1 LSKAAGLTFGVYLCH
16 FTFTF
21 LSYDL
26 YDTPALPYIVRI
38 LLAAATTVAIS
49 ALLVWVMS
57 KFRLTRIFVS

>member
-1 LSKAAGLTFGVYLCH
+1 MYLCH

-21 LSYDL
+21 MSYDL
-26 YDTPALPYIVRI
+26 YDTPELPYIVRI
-38 LLAAATTVAIS
+38 LLAAATTATIS